1 MLFRSVPNPGLAV
14 IPAAEQVMT
23 PYEAKIRGRK
33 LVSPYEAVGELSAEF
48 IFLYPPGIP
57 LAVPGERISEEI
69 VQKMKEYREQK
80 MNLIGLSEGRIYIVD
95 ERV

>member
-1 MLFRSVPNPGLAV
+1 MLFRS
-14 IPAAEQVMT
+14 
-23 PYEAKIRGRK
+23 
-33 LVSPYEAVGELSAEF
+33 EF

-80 MNLIGLSEGRIYIVD
+80 MNLLGLSEGRIYIVD

>member
-1 MLFRSVPNPGLAV
+1 MS
-14 IPAAEQVMT
+14 PAESLGG
-23 PYEAKIRGRK
+23 I
-33 LVSPYEAVGELSAEF
+33 SADF

-57 LAVPGERISEEI
+57 LAVPGEKISGEI
-69 VQKMKEYREQK
+69 VQKINEYQEQK

>member
-1 MLFRSVPNPGLAV
+1 M
-14 IPAAEQVMT
+14 
-23 PYEAKIRGRK
+23 RGYR
-33 LVSPYEAVGELSAEF
+33 ELSAEF